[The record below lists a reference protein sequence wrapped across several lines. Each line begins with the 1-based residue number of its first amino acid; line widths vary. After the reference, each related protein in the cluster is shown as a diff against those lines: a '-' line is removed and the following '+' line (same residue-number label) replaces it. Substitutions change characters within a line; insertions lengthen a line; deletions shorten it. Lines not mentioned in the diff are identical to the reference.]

1 MNTEQPTTHT
11 GQGREQDS
19 APDSGPDSAP
29 DPVTAQLRAELDR
42 TAEKVAEQ
50 VVAWRR
56 HLHRHPELPNREEKT
71 AALVAGHLRS
81 LGLDEVRTGIA
92 GHGVV
97 GVLRGGLPGSRTV
110 ALRADIDAL
119 PVKDLCGVDFASE
132 TVDADYP
139 GGPFPVSHACGHDC
153 HTAMLMGAATV
164 LAGVRDRLPGTV
176 LFVFQPAE
184 EGPPVTEDGGARA
197 MLAAGALADPEP
209 SMVFG
214 MHVTP
219 YPKGYVGYRVGNQYA
234 ASTLVR
240 IVITG
245 KQVHGSTPWQGI
257 DPMPAAGAVLTGIGQ
272 LYRQVSAFD
281 PVTVT
286 IGHIEDVGRFN
297 IIGQTVTLWGTVR
310 CAVESDMAEVQRRLA
325 TLAEHSAA
333 AYQATASVEF
343 LQPVPPVHNSA
354 GWVAAGL
361 PVFRRVVGAERVVET
376 GATLGYDDVSEF
388 VNAFGGL
395 YVMLGVQDATLDANG
410 APVPA
415 PGGRGLVTNHN
426 PHFYAD
432 DDTLVTGVRLHAQ
445 VAYAHLTGELVI

>member
-1 MNTEQPTTHT
+1 MSAEATH
-11 GQGREQDS
+11 EE
-19 APDSGPDSAP
+19 
-29 DPVTAQLRAELDR
+29 VRAALER
-42 TAEKVAEQ
+42 GAEKVAPQ
-50 VVAWRR
+50 VIGWRR
-56 HLHRHPELPNREEKT
+56 HLHRHPELSNREERT
-71 AALVAGHLRS
+71 AAFVAEHLRS

-97 GVLRGGLPGSRTV
+97 GVLRGGRPGPRTV

-119 PVKDLCGVDFASE
+119 PVRDLCGADFASE

-153 HTAMLMGAATV
+153 HTAMLMGASTV
-164 LAGVRDRLPGTV
+164 LAGAREQLPGTV

-197 MLAAGALADPEP
+197 MVEAGAFADPVP

-219 YPKGYVGYRVGNQYA
+219 YPKGYVGYRTGNQYA

-240 IVITG
+240 VVVTG
-245 KQVHGSTPWQGI
+245 RQVHGSTPWQGV

-272 LYRQVSAFD
+272 IYRQVSAFD

-286 IGHIEDVGRFN
+286 IGHVEDVGRFN
-297 IIGQTVTLWGTVR
+297 IIGQTVTLWGTIR
-310 CAVESDMAEVQRRLA
+310 CAVESGMADVQRRLA
-325 TLAEHSAA
+325 TLVEHTAA
-333 AYQATASVEF
+333 AYNATAAVDF
-343 LQPVPPVHNSA
+343 LQPVPPVHNTA
-354 GWVAAGL
+354 AWVEAGL
-361 PVFRRVVGAERVVET
+361 PTLRRVVGADRVVET

-388 VNAFGGL
+388 VNRFGGL
-395 YVMLGVQDATLDANG
+395 YVMLGVQDAVLDEEG
-410 APVPA
+410 RPVPV

-432 DDTLVTGVRLHAQ
+432 DDTLVTGVRLHAH
-445 VAYAHLTGELVI
+445 VAYDHLTGALATD